1 MSRWAENSFRKIT
14 LWATYRETEA
24 YTPEWMVEAEGKEW
38 YKLQSTDFIS
48 LLQGTVLLPQTS
60 QIPLRTFHFW
70 KLVSK
75 NRSTIEAGVDYN
87 ICSPYTRTVSIYFC
101 KKSHTISYEDTEIHS
116 RYTRKDNKDHCQV
129 SLVKAMT

>member
-14 LWATYRETEA
+14 LWATYREIEV
-24 YTPEWMVEAEGKEW
+24 YTPEWMVEVEIKEW

-75 NRSTIEAGVDYN
+75 NRSTIEVGVDYN
-87 ICSPYTRTVSIYFC
+87 ICSPQNRTVSIYFC
-101 KKSHTISYEDTEIHS
+101 KKAIQAVMKIR
-116 RYTRKDNKDHCQV
+116 RYTVDTPVRTTKITAKY
-129 SLVKAMT
+129 LW